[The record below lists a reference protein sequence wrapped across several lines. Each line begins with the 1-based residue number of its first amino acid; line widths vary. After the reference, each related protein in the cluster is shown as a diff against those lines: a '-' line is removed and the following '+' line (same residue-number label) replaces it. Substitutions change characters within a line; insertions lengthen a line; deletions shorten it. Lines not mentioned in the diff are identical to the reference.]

1 MSETHVQG
9 GETRGPAE
17 HSVRE
22 QIIEAAT
29 EFFGH
34 YGFEKTTVS
43 DLAKAIGYS
52 KAYIY
57 KFFKSKQEIGEVIC
71 DNRLTKMMEIVSQ
84 AVDDTPGASA
94 KLRAMFCA
102 LIAAGSDLFFY
113 DRKLHDIAIV
123 SCLENWPSAERYK
136 LQLREVLT
144 TIIHAGRQSGEFE
157 RRSPMDDT
165 VNAVFLVMLP
175 YISPIQ
181 LQYNLELAKQ
191 AELLLPALI
200 IKSLMP

>member
-1 MSETHVQG
+1 MSETHVQAS
-9 GETRGPAE
+9 ETRGPAE

-71 DNRLTKMMEIVSQ
+71 DNRLTMMMDIVSKSV
-84 AVDDTPGASA
+84 AEASGASA
-94 KLRAMFCA
+94 KLRAMFSA

-123 SCLENWPSAERYK
+123 SCQENWPSAERYK
-136 LQLREVLT
+136 MQLHKVLT
-144 TIIHAGRQSGEFE
+144 AIIHEGRESGEFE

-181 LQYNLELAKQ
+181 LQYNLDLAKQ
-191 AELLLPALI
+191 AEQLLPALI
-200 IKSLMP
+200 LKSLMP

>member
-1 MSETHVQG
+1 MSESSVQVS
-9 GETRGPAE
+9 ETRGPAE

-71 DNRLTKMMEIVSQ
+71 DNRLTMMIDIVSKSV
-84 AVDDTPGASA
+84 AGASGASA
-94 KLRAMFCA
+94 KLRAMFSA

-123 SCLENWPSAERYK
+123 SCQENWPSAERYK
-136 LQLREVLT
+136 MQLYEALT
-144 TIIHAGRQSGEFE
+144 AVIHEGRQSGEFE
-157 RRSPMDDT
+157 RLSPMDDT

-181 LQYNLELAKQ
+181 LQYNLDQAKQ
-191 AELLLPALI
+191 AEQLLPALI
-200 IKSLMP
+200 LQSLKP